1 MLSKLKSER
10 TRFVILFQ
18 DVFSQNSLLTTLKVG
33 LLYVFKMDFHELE
46 GERRGSKVLA
56 TEDHHMYRYSKPN
69 TAYLMCYLGLITK
82 IMQKTSP
89 DVIKCH
95 ATGIVKDGK
104 IILHKNH
111 NHDPDDKIYDRLSA

>member
-1 MLSKLKSER
+1 M
-10 TRFVILFQ
+10 
-18 DVFSQNSLLTTLKVG
+18 
-33 LLYVFKMDFHELE
+33 ELE

-111 NHDPDDKIYDRLSA
+111 NHDPDNKIYDRLSA